1 MRSPHRIATFTSES
15 AELSD
20 VRTEESVP
28 SGTVPHNPY
37 DELGAL
43 ADNPL
48 DEFLHEEDPEAGP
61 DDQPWS
67 RPNHRRGSRR
77 RNRFAGLPLATKAV
91 VGILVLA
98 TFVTLADRWALL
110 YAEHR
115 AADRLKDQ
123 LHLSAAPEV
132 DIEGFPFLTQ
142 LADRRLDE
150 VKVTVPD
157 VAASRVSLA
166 KVSATI
172 RDVRIDGD
180 GPTDVRGA
188 RIGGMTGE
196 VLLTFDDLN
205 RELGASQVTFS
216 GQGRDRV
223 LARGRLPVAGHD
235 LKVRADATIRRIGD
249 TGIATDIGGMR
260 LDIGDLATYR
270 PGTRPSEGL
279 HLSRRSV
286 ARLATETAKAKALLS
301 VPSLVHRLGVPDSA
315 VRAALRSD
323 RRLSELT
330 GSPRFVHQLM
340 SLNLVDLALAH
351 PALLK
356 KFGLDPAL
364 LQGLTRLTRPEL
376 ADRLSLA
383 FRLPKLPG
391 AGTGDVRLSDVRVEK
406 DGIRVGLTGEGL
418 GFGR

>member
-98 TFVTLADRWALL
+98 AFVTLADRWALL

-132 DIEGFPFLTQ
+132 DIGGFPFLTQ
-142 LADRRLDE
+142 LADRRW
-150 VKVTVPD
+150 
-157 VAASRVSLA
+157 
-166 KVSATI
+166 
-172 RDVRIDGD
+172 
-180 GPTDVRGA
+180 
-188 RIGGMTGE
+188 
-196 VLLTFDDLN
+196 
-205 RELGASQVTFS
+205 
-216 GQGRDRV
+216 
-223 LARGRLPVAGHD
+223 
-235 LKVRADATIRRIGD
+235 
-249 TGIATDIGGMR
+249 
-260 LDIGDLATYR
+260 
-270 PGTRPSEGL
+270 TR
-279 HLSRRSV
+279 
-286 ARLATETAKAKALLS
+286 
-301 VPSLVHRLGVPDSA
+301 
-315 VRAALRSD
+315 
-323 RRLSELT
+323 
-330 GSPRFVHQLM
+330 
-340 SLNLVDLALAH
+340 
-351 PALLK
+351 
-356 KFGLDPAL
+356 
-364 LQGLTRLTRPEL
+364 
-376 ADRLSLA
+376 
-383 FRLPKLPG
+383 
-391 AGTGDVRLSDVRVEK
+391 
-406 DGIRVGLTGEGL
+406 
-418 GFGR
+418 